1 MTPTRYLTFWEF
13 PIEDTDR
20 AIMKWNKFIE
30 ATKKTPLKYPKFVFP
45 LLGAGKL
52 NEGIS
57 IVDVDNEEQ
66 LTNYHLFVS
75 PEFKL
80 RFVPVLEATKTF
92 ETYNKIKEEMKVELR

>member
-30 ATKKTPLKYPKFVFP
+30 ATKKTPLKYPK
-45 LLGAGKL
+45 
-52 NEGIS
+52 
-57 IVDVDNEEQ
+57 